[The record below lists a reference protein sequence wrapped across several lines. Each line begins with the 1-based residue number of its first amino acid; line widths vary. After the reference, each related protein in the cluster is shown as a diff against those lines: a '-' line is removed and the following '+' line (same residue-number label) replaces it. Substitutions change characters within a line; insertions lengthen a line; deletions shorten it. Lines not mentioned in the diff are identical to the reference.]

1 MSKLR
6 IFISSTYYDLKHI
19 RNNIETFIEDMGYE
33 PILFESGDIP
43 FHHDL
48 TLDKSCYKAIEEA
61 HMQIMIIGGRY
72 GSPDNTENENKRKK
86 IKEDKMYEFY
96 NSITRQ
102 EFLTASEKGI
112 PIYFFVESNV
122 LSEYDT
128 YSKNRENKTIAYA
141 HVDSINI
148 FKLLDDIYN
157 LKTGNYIKPFDR
169 FGDISKWLKEQ
180 WAGLFADFIEN
191 SKSKIELK
199 NLNSRINELGS
210 ITSTLKE
217 YSEALMRKIQPEN
230 FENIIDKEEK
240 RIIEERATRLKE
252 EAMIRHL
259 QDKYSIN
266 PNSLTV
272 YNSLINSANINDFL
286 IKIGMKNSDI
296 ADFLSEF
303 REAADRDYKMFIDM
317 YLRR

>member
-72 GSPDNTENENKRKK
+72 GSPDNADVETKKKK
-86 IKEDKMYEFY
+86 IKEEKMYEFY

-128 YSKNRENKTIAYA
+128 YSKNRDNKTIEYA
-141 HVDSINI
+141 HVDSINV
-148 FKLLDDIYN
+148 FKLIDDIHN
-157 LKTGNYIKPFDR
+157 FKKGNYIKSFER
-169 FGDISKWLKEQ
+169 FGDIVKWLKDQ
-180 WAGLFADFIEN
+180 WSGLFADFIED

-199 NLNSRINELGS
+199 NLNSRINELGN

-217 YSEALMRKIQPEN
+217 YTEALMRKIQPEN

-240 RIIEERATRLKE
+240 RLIEHRAIRLKE
-252 EAMIRHL
+252 ESMLRHL
-259 QDKYSIN
+259 QDRYKFDPS
-266 PNSLTV
+266 PMKL
-272 YNSLINSANINDFL
+272 YNSLIKCSNIDEYL
-286 IKIGMKNSDI
+286 ERIGMNNNEI
-296 ADFLSEF
+296 EEFLSEY
-303 REAADRDYKMFIDM
+303 REHAERDFYSFIDT
-317 YLRR
+317 YLKK